1 MKQGENRARSELNKL
16 KNDTLNYYLDE
27 QEINSLGY
35 AFLGNSN
42 PYNLPESHMYSE
54 ALTTLKLNVEL
65 FPTSWNAY
73 DSYGEVLLA
82 TGRKQQAALM
92 YEKSVQLNPNNKG
105 GAKALEELKKN

>member
-16 KNDTLNYYLDE
+16 KKDTLNYYLDE

-35 AFLGNSN
+35 ALLGNSN

-73 DSYGEVLLA
+73 DSYGEISLFLCRVIDLVNGEMWESRFTVL
-82 TGRKQQAALM
+82 GERK
-92 YEKSVQLNPNNKG
+92 S
-105 GAKALEELKKN
+105 